1 MTGNKNSQ
9 QSEVSIDQK
18 QVTGGDMLYAVGSL
32 EEGSHVVS
40 VESSGT
46 RYVLNEG
53 VLESFTD
60 DGFEIR
66 DSQSAG
72 MKFSKRDAKELAQK
86 KIRQH
91 GESQNQ

>member
-1 MTGNKNSQ
+1 MSGNKNS
-9 QSEVSIDQK
+9 EISIAQK
-18 QVTGGDMLYAVGSL
+18 QVTGGDMLYAVDEL
-32 EEGSHVVS
+32 ERGVFVVS
-40 VESSGT
+40 VESQGT

-53 VLESFTD
+53 TLADYDD

-72 MKFSKRDAKELAQK
+72 MKFSKRDAKQLAQD

-91 GESQNQ
+91 GESQN